1 MLCEECGQRP
11 ATVHFTEI
19 VQGKKSEYHLCETC
33 AREKG
38 ATAYQMVTGSF
49 GPFSVNQLLSGL
61 MSLDSNV
68 AARTSPPT
76 VQCDECGLTYQQFAQ
91 LGKFG
96 CPHCYEAFSQG
107 LGQLLRRVQSSDTH
121 VGKVP
126 RRAGGAIAARRELT
140 ELRQHLQQRVTEER
154 FEEAAKLRD
163 RIRKLEDGI
172 AGDQTQ
178 GRKDDGTP

>member
-1 MLCEECGQRP
+1 MLCEECGKRP

-19 VQGKKSEYHLCETC
+19 VQGKKSEYHLCEAC

-38 ATAYQMVTGSF
+38 ATAYQMMTGSF

-61 MSLDSNV
+61 MNLDPG
-68 AARTSPPT
+68 ATARQSPPT
-76 VQCDECGLTYQQFAQ
+76 VQCEACGLTYQQFAQ

-96 CPHCYEAFSQG
+96 CPHCYAAFSQG
-107 LGQLLRRVQSSDTH
+107 LAQLLRRVQSSDQH

-126 RRAGGAIAARRELT
+126 RRAGGAIAVRRELT
-140 ELRQHLQQRVTEER
+140 ELRQHLQQQVAEER

-163 RIRKLEDGI
+163 RIRKLEQEI
-172 AGDQTQ
+172 ARDQ
-178 GRKDDGTP
+178 K